1 MPEDSLRQSI
11 IDDEHLKLLSL
22 GCMISAGTSAL
33 FSLFGLFYAI
43 MGIGMGFV
51 FSHTQNVPSKADQP
65 PPAFVGWLLAG
76 IGTAIVLFMVALGAS
91 RWRASRC
98 LKRHSSRTFCMVVA
112 AITCLEF
119 PYGTALG
126 VLTFLVLGRESVV
139 RVFNSRVAA
148 NSGQPTS

>member
-1 MPEDSLRQSI
+1 MPEDSMRQSI

-22 GCMISAGTSAL
+22 GYMISAGISAL
-33 FSLFGLFYAI
+33 FSLFGLFYAL
-43 MGIGMGFV
+43 MGISLGFV
-51 FSHTQNVPSKADQP
+51 FSHTQNVPNKAGQP
-65 PPAFVGWLLAG
+65 PPAFVGWLFAG
-76 IGTAIVLFMVALGAS
+76 IGTAIVLFMVALGTS
-91 RWRASRC
+91 RLRASRC

-126 VLTFLVLGRESVV
+126 VLTFIVLGRESVV
-139 RVFNSRVAA
+139 RLFNSPVVA